1 MSVLGSFVIPSSGV
15 FADPIALAGNNYFTG
30 ENTFVQ
36 PVSLNGFAGGN
47 TEAMNIDDVNDL
59 LADYARLTDPD
70 VDYNHFTDTNIFK
83 KNPTRVGDPVADDDL
98 SNVNYLDNKFAV
110 VAAAKVNQANLF
122 TGVNDFQA
130 GFIATTLTASDTV
143 TYGTVF
149 CEGPLQFN
157 GNVNLTT
164 CSFGGNI
171 LVNQNMKTNG
181 IIRCSPYN
189 SLGWST
195 ELSNTD
201 TLNCFANPC
210 LSYLIYLTKTSAGT
224 QTVNLPAGIMGQK
237 ITIIQRNASASANL
251 VASGATPVFINKLTG
266 IVVFTLAPQHCVTLM
281 FLGPT
286 NIPGIGARANTWMV
300 ITYI

>member
-36 PVSLNGFAGGN
+36 PVSLNGFAGGA
-47 TEAMNIDDVNDL
+47 TEALNIDDVNDL
-59 LADYARLTDPD
+59 LADYARLTDLD

-83 KNPTRVGDPVADDDL
+83 KNPTRVGDPVAAADL
-98 SNVNYLDNKFAV
+98 SNVNYLDDTFAF
-110 VAAAKVNQANLF
+110 VAAAKVNQANIF
-122 TGVNDFQA
+122 TGVNDFQD
-130 GFIATTLTASDTV
+130 GFVATTLTASDTY
-143 TYGTVF
+143 TYGTINV
-149 CEGPLQFN
+149 EGPLQFN
-157 GNVNLTT
+157 GNVNLGFT
-164 CSFGGNI
+164 SFNGNI
-171 LVNQNMKTNG
+171 LVNQNIKTNG

-189 SLGWST
+189 SAGWSFET
-195 ELSNTD
+195 SNEIA
-201 TLNCFANPC
+201 NCFADPC
-210 LSYLIYLTKTSAGT
+210 LSYLIYLTKTTTGT

-237 ITIIQRNASASANL
+237 ITIIQRNASASANI

-266 IVVFTLAPQHCVTLM
+266 IVVFTLLPQHCVTLM

-286 NIPGIGARANTWMV
+286 NIPFLGARANTWMV